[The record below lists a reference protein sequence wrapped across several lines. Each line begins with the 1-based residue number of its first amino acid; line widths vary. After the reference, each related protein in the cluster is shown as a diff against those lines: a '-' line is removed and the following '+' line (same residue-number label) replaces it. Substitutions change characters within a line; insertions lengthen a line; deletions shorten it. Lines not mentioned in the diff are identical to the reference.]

1 MAVAV
6 SLQIGRDTS
15 SGFPLHLSQQDI
27 LMALTSRM
35 LTQHRSLS
43 AAERVRAAAGNQPAT
58 PSMPQ
63 TQIEMAERRIQGL

>member
-1 MAVAV
+1 MAVSV

-15 SGFPLHLSQQDI
+15 SGFPLQQDI

-35 LTQHRSLS
+35 LTMHRSLS
-43 AAERVRAAAGNQPAT
+43 AAKSDRAAAGNQPAT
-58 PSMPQ
+58 PFLPQ